1 MELIHSLIKPE
12 VKKSFVS
19 NFTKAES
26 TRKPD
31 GSAYTVFRVDYT
43 KIPDIS
49 KHAENFMKLLEDRGL
64 F

>member
-1 MELIHSLIKPE
+1 